1 MFCQSGV
8 LGLALISRAI
18 EAEWKRMRGLALG
31 LVGGVVVLGG
41 MAVRSSLDQFYDII
55 EGSAP
60 GCVA

>member
-1 MFCQSGV
+1 
-8 LGLALISRAI
+8 
-18 EAEWKRMRGLALG
+18 MRGLALG